1 MAQSDNLLWM
11 QAPELA
17 NARRRQQLGQ
27 QLMQAGGDSSPIQSP
42 WQGVARLAQALIGG
56 YESRKGREEIA
67 DYGAAQKDE
76 LARFLAED
84 GGAAPR
90 MASPGVAQDMPTAP
104 ATPRQ
109 PMAAGPVNPDED
121 VLVRTTWGE
130 GRGEPPVGQ
139 AAIAAVMRNRARL
152 SGMSLADVAKQPGQF
167 EPWGNPQTRA
177 QMEAL
182 DPNGAEYQRI
192 LTNIRSNPDDPTGGA
207 THFYSPTAQAALGRQ
222 TPAWATGEG
231 KDIGRHRFF
240 ALPFAGKA
248 PGGAD
253 PNVTPVAGPGGG
265 AGQTGPVGVSN
276 PDSLDQAQRLMRRA
290 QAAAAS
296 NNPLIQRQAPMLA
309 QQADLARQIALARQP
324 REVQPTEA
332 ERLAVASGLVPGTP
346 AYQAALRAA
355 LDRKGGP
362 LVSIQNTG
370 ESKYEAERAQT
381 LGARVKEW
389 EDASVKSAQSLTRL
403 STMEKYLDQF
413 TTGLGSSAMITAGQL
428 AARLGV
434 PEATLKGL
442 NIDAGTTATGEGIR
456 SLASQLLV
464 GMIGSG
470 GFPANNFSNPDRE
483 MLEKSLPGLA
493 NSPQGN
499 KIIINV
505 MRAAAQRDLEIG
517 RAWRDWSKTNGDTL
531 QSVRGF
537 QAEVLPKIVE
547 RDIVAPILEQ
557 GGWVETPTAAPG
569 GATPPPQQG
578 AGPQPGM
585 VENGYR
591 FRGGNPGD
599 PKSWERVQ

>member
-1 MAQSDNLLWM
+1 MSGSSDNLLWM

-56 YESRKGREEIA
+56 YERRKGDEAITE
-67 DYGAAQKDE
+67 YGAQRKAAGEELDAQ
-76 LARFLAED
+76 
-84 GGAAPR
+84 AAVLQGRSIPR
-90 MASPGVAQDMPTAP
+90 QETPGMGQMMPTAP
-104 ATPRQ
+104 GRQ
-109 PMAAGPVNPDED
+109 PMATGPANPDED

-192 LTNIRSNPDDPTGGA
+192 LTNIRNNPDDPTGGA

-231 KDIGRHRFF
+231 KDIGRHRFY
-240 ALPFAGKA
+240 ALPFAGRA

-265 AGQTGPVGVSN
+265 DGGAQPGPSVFM
-276 PDSLDQAQRLMRRA
+276 ARA
-290 QAAAAS
+290 
-296 NNPLIQRQAPMLA
+296 NGYM
-309 QQADLARQIALARQP
+309 DLADR
-324 REVQPTEA
+324 A
-332 ERLAVASGLVPGTP
+332 ERLGDSGRANLYKQRAQMEMQLAMQRQPQPKNPILVGDPNDPNKSRYVLPEDAVNQPGP
-346 AYQAALRAA
+346 PRA
-355 LDRKGGP
+355 P
-362 LVSIQNTG
+362 LVTVDQRG
-370 ESKYEAERAQT
+370 ETKFEAERAAT
-381 LGARVKEW
+381 LAGRVKEW
-389 EDASVKSAQSLTRL
+389 EDASTKSTQTLQRL
-403 STMEKYLDQF
+403 SQMERALDQF
-413 TTGLGSSAMITAGQL
+413 NTGAGAGVAITAGQV
-428 AARLGV
+428 AARLGI
-434 PEATLKGL
+434 PETTLQALG
-442 NIDAGTTATGEGIR
+442 IDAKAVAQGEGIR
-456 SLASQLLV
+456 SLASQMLV

-470 GFPANNFSNPDRE
+470 GFPSQGFSNADRD
-483 MLEKSLPGLA
+483 MLERALPGLA
-493 NSPQGN
+493 NSPGGN
-499 KIIINV
+499 KVIIQI
-505 MRAAAQRDLEIG
+505 MRAAAQRELEIG
-517 RAWRDWSKTNGDTL
+517 RAWRQHSRTNGDNL
-531 QSVRGF
+531 ASVRSF
-537 QAEVLPKIVE
+537 QADVLPGLTEKDVIG
-547 RDIVAPILEQ
+547 PILEQ

-569 GATPPPQQG
+569 GATPAPQQG